1 MKTDK
6 DPRHLKRIRLFKA
19 LYSRQFPKTKAGRL
33 NNQETLEFK
42 LITEH
47 LESINQLIDRYS
59 TKFGVSKM
67 SKLDL
72 SILQLGVYELT
83 VSKKEPVKVV
93 IDECI
98 ELAKEFGGTR
108 SPNLINGILGKLIEN
123 KNEDQN

>member
-19 LYSRQFPKTKAGRL
+19 LYSQQFSQAKAGKL
-33 NNQETLEFK
+33 SLQDALEFK
-42 LITEH
+42 NIL
-47 LESINQLIDRYS
+47 NQLSPINDLINKYS

-72 SILQLGVYELT
+72 SILQLGIYELT
-83 VSKKEPVKVV
+83 VSKKAPEKVV

-123 KNEDQN
+123 QDEH